1 MAGYTSTARKYGEYI
16 QPYNID
22 LIAKG
27 LSFKQ
32 GQYDAADAKIRS
44 KITEI
49 EGMDLMKAEDKQ
61 HLLNNL
67 KSMLGDI
74 NAVGA
79 LDLSNSDVTRA
90 LESHISQSIDDKV
103 MNAYSSTKEIRN
115 FQQKM
120 QEMEAKGVKEG
131 GYHPDNMAYAMRFV
145 SDYLNDGKVGSKLSD
160 YGSLVY
166 RPFVDVN
173 KKVDEILD
181 QLKGRGDG
189 MIETVGPDGVTMIK
203 KDMNSMTPEEVM
215 NLVSAHLTPDM
226 QEQLKITTW
235 AKMGGGKTPESQAFY
250 QQQLGNYQNTL
261 TKRLNDQKT
270 SLTSA
275 LAAKDIT
282 NEQRTLI
289 QNNLS
294 NIETELSSLPQ
305 RMQMLAQNFEQGAM
319 AMGVDEYLS
328 RATAQIYPVVKGKGM
343 YSTGEYSKI
352 HEKNTEWA
360 FKEHEKEM
368 GIKRLELDYAK
379 HNLDLQKFE
388 LEKEEHEYKRANGL
402 LGRGGSSSSSS
413 SSGGKDGNGGD
424 GGSEPVVTDDVTE
437 YDDGSKSFKWQ
448 YHDEIGKVEKDYDS
462 KMNVAFDYFM
472 GDKFQSPEDSQASAA
487 LKIRYAS
494 LGGKY
499 NKYDKKLWQ
508 KVWNE
513 MGDKFGITDIYDRHG
528 NVATSWGD
536 IDTQKEA
543 IKTMKSIREEAQKKS
558 PVFEKESTH
567 VFGEPFF
574 KIVSYPSSNPYLIT
588 VKGEDVP
595 VRDYLIRKG
604 ILDKNGNKL
613 KEVDAETA
621 RYLRNNSTGKFK
633 NFIDEEA
640 GRAHN
645 LIFSDN
651 KISSEDKKVE
661 SALYR
666 DVLKNL
672 ANNRTITFSNPT
684 NNEKAFVLSLR
695 SGDKPLSD
703 SVDPSNITAVRYV
716 VNSLTGEISAKVSVK
731 KKGSRDEGNS
741 VYTVDIPNVNKDEL
755 YRNVPWFERNVKR
768 NLVGAAYQQKIIT
781 RSGGIESGPIRFFSS
796 TASPEREFQLSNSI
810 SGLGLG
816 PQEQSVAIAGLTK
829 DGMVNALA
837 SRFTYENSQP
847 LYIDILKNP
856 TLTSD
861 EQKQAIAERQQGFV
875 NGVQNLA
882 SKIASGNYKLKV
894 SPVMGNNG
902 TISIVD
908 SRGNT
913 VSKMIYPNIDDYEK
927 VARLIKTSS
936 SSALTV
942 YINDI
947 ITRELANKG
956 TGPLSQTFTS
966 IFNL

>member
-67 KSMLGDI
+67 KGMLGDI

-79 LDLSNSDVTRA
+79 LDLSNNDVTRA

-103 MNAYSSTKEIRN
+103 MNAYASTKEIRN

-215 NLVSAHLTPDM
+215 NLVNAHLTPDM

-261 TKRLNDQKT
+261 TKRLNDQKV

-328 RATAQIYPVVKGKGM
+328 RATAQIYPIVKGKGV

-352 HEKNTEWA
+352 HEKNTQWA
-360 FKEHEKEM
+360 FDERNAQREDKK
-368 GIKRLELDYAK
+368 LELAIDEHRMK
-379 HNLDLQKFE
+379 V
-388 LEKEEHEYKRANGL
+388 EKHEYEKANGL
-402 LGRGGSSSSSS
+402 WGKSGSSSSSS
-413 SSGGKDGNGGD
+413 SSGGKDGNGGGNG
-424 GGSEPVVTDDVTE
+424 GGSEPVVTDGLTE
-437 YDDGSKSFKWQ
+437 YADENFDARKEFDDTFKGA
-448 YHDEIGKVEKDYDS
+448 EEDYAT
-462 KMNVAFDYFM
+462 KMNIAFDYFM
-472 GDKFQSPEDSQASAA
+472 GGKFASSEDRAAGQA
-487 LKIRYAS
+487 LKDAYIKA
-494 LGGKY
+494 GGDVK
-499 NKYDKKLWQ
+499 KYDPLIWQ
-508 KVWNE
+508 RVWVE
-513 MGDKFGITDIYDRHG
+513 MGDKYGITNIYDANG
-528 NVATSWGD
+528 DVATTYSDIEYQRDNLSILSSMQRDVNNNSRRFNKIASNFFRDENLKRFVNPANQHGLIINGKRVSLGD
-536 IDTQKEA
+536 FL
-543 IKTMKSIREEAQKKS
+543 IKRGF
-558 PVFEKESTH
+558 V
-567 VFGEPFF
+567 
-574 KIVSYPSSNPYLIT
+574 
-588 VKGEDVP
+588 
-595 VRDYLIRKG
+595 
-604 ILDKNGNKL
+604 DKDGNKL
-613 KEVDAETA
+613 QNLDRQTLTYIRKHADKSLRGVFSYLETYHSDAGVT
-621 RYLRNNSTGKFK
+621 SD
-633 NFIDEEA
+633 DE
-640 GRAHN
+640 
-645 LIFSDN
+645 
-651 KISSEDKKVE
+651 KVE
-661 SALYR
+661 QGLYR
-666 DVLKNL
+666 NVLKNL
-672 ANNRTITFSNPT
+672 NNNKEITFT
-684 NNEKAFVLSLR
+684 NLSDKEKTFVLTMM
-695 SGDKPLSD
+695 SGNQPLSTVVNPD
-703 SVDPSNITAVRYV
+703 NITAVRYII
-716 VNSLTGEISAKVSVK
+716 NSSSGGIKAVVSVK
-731 KKGSRDEGNS
+731 KPSNRDGGAAS
-741 VYTVDIPNVNKDEL
+741 SQTYIVDTVNKNEL
-755 YRNVPWFERNVKR
+755 YKNVPWFEQNMKMDKQSLAFSQT
-768 NLVGAAYQQKIIT
+768 NILK
-781 RSGGIESGPIRFFSS
+781 SGGITSSKIKFFSPKS
-796 TASPEREFQLSNSI
+796 SAERETQVTNAI
-810 SGLGLG
+810 ENLGLD
-816 PQEQSVAIAGLTK
+816 PQEQAIAISGLTK
-829 DGMVNALA
+829 DGTINAIA
-837 SRFTYENSQP
+837 PMFSYEHGSA
-847 LYIDILKNP
+847 LYTDILADRGKTP
-856 TLTSD
+856 D
-861 EQKQAIAERQQGFV
+861 QQKQAIFERQQSLLGDLNNVV
-875 NGVQNLA
+875 NKVENGHY
-882 SKIASGNYKLKV
+882 KIKVTSLMGGNGAV
-894 SPVMGNNG
+894 
-902 TISIVD
+902 SIVD
-908 SRGNT
+908 NKGNT
-913 VSKMIYPNIDDYEK
+913 ISKLIYPGFSDFEK
-927 VARLIKTSS
+927 ITKLLRTST
-936 SSALTV
+936 SSALALYLRDV
-942 YINDI
+942 V
-947 ITRELANKG
+947 TRESVQKG
-956 TGPLSQTFTS
+956 TGPLSETFKS
-966 IFNL
+966 AFNL

>member
-79 LDLSNSDVTRA
+79 LDLSNNDVTRA

-189 MIETVGPDGVTMIK
+189 MIETIGPDGVTMIK

-261 TKRLNDQKT
+261 TKRLNDQKV

-275 LAAKDIT
+275 LAQKDIT

-294 NIETELSSLPQ
+294 NIEIELSSLPQ

-328 RATAQIYPVVKGKGM
+328 RATAQIYPIVKGKGM

-352 HEKNTEWA
+352 HEKDTEWA
-360 FKEHEKEM
+360 FKEQDAQRENKKLALAIDEHRMKVEK
-368 GIKRLELDYAK
+368 
-379 HNLDLQKFE
+379 
-388 LEKEEHEYKRANGL
+388 HEYEKANGL
-402 LGRGGSSSSSS
+402 WGKSGSSSSSS
-413 SSGGKDGNGGD
+413 SSGGKDGNGGGNG
-424 GGSEPVVTDDVTE
+424 GGSEPVVTDGLTE
-437 YDDGSKSFKWQ
+437 YGDKNFDARKEFNDTFK
-448 YHDEIGKVEKDYDS
+448 GVEEDYAT
-462 KMNVAFDYFM
+462 KMNIAFDYFM
-472 GDKFQSPEDSQASAA
+472 GGKFASSEDSAAGQA
-487 LKIRYAS
+487 LKDAYIKA
-494 LGGKY
+494 GGDIK
-499 NKYDKKLWQ
+499 KYDPLIWQ
-508 KVWNE
+508 RVWVE
-513 MGDKFGITDIYDRHG
+513 MGDEYGITNIYDANG
-528 NVATSWGD
+528 DVATTYSDIEYQRDNLNILSSMQRDVNNNSRRFNKIASNFFRDANFKQFVKPTSPHGLIINGKHVSLGD
-536 IDTQKEA
+536 FL
-543 IKTMKSIREEAQKKS
+543 IKRGF
-558 PVFEKESTH
+558 V
-567 VFGEPFF
+567 
-574 KIVSYPSSNPYLIT
+574 
-588 VKGEDVP
+588 
-595 VRDYLIRKG
+595 
-604 ILDKNGNKL
+604 DKDGNKL
-613 KEVDAETA
+613 QSLDKETLSYIRKHANKSLREGFSYVETYQDDAGVT
-621 RYLRNNSTGKFK
+621 SD
-633 NFIDEEA
+633 DE
-640 GRAHN
+640 
-645 LIFSDN
+645 
-651 KISSEDKKVE
+651 KVE
-661 SALYR
+661 QGLYR
-666 DVLKNL
+666 NVLKNL
-672 ANNRTITFSNPT
+672 NNNKEITFT
-684 NNEKAFVLSLR
+684 NLSDREKTFVLTMM
-695 SGDKPLSD
+695 SGNQPLSTVVNPD
-703 SVDPSNITAVRYV
+703 NITAVRYIA
-716 VNSLTGEISAKVSVK
+716 NSATGGIKAVVSVK
-731 KKGSRDEGNS
+731 KPSNKDGGAASS
-741 VYTVDIPNVNKDEL
+741 QTYIVDTVNKNEL
-755 YRNVPWFERNVKR
+755 YKNVPWFEQNMKMDKQSLAFSQT
-768 NLVGAAYQQKIIT
+768 NILK
-781 RSGGIESGPIRFFSS
+781 SGGITSSKIKFFSPKS
-796 TASPEREFQLSNSI
+796 SAERETQVTNAI
-810 SGLGLG
+810 ENLGLG
-816 PQEQSVAIAGLTK
+816 PQEQAIAISGLTK
-829 DGMVNALA
+829 DGTINAIA
-837 SRFTYENSQP
+837 PMFSYEHGSA
-847 LYIDILKNP
+847 LYTDILADRGKTP
-856 TLTSD
+856 D
-861 EQKQAIAERQQGFV
+861 QQKQAIFERQQSLLGDLNNVV
-875 NGVQNLA
+875 NKVENGHY
-882 SKIASGNYKLKV
+882 KIKVTSLMGGNGAV
-894 SPVMGNNG
+894 
-902 TISIVD
+902 SIVD
-908 SRGNT
+908 NKGNT
-913 VSKMIYPNIDDYEK
+913 ISKLIYPGFSDFEK
-927 VARLIKTSS
+927 ITKLLRTST
-936 SSALTV
+936 SSALALYLSDV
-942 YINDI
+942 V
-947 ITRELANKG
+947 TRESVQKG
-956 TGPLSQTFTS
+956 TGPLSETFKS
-966 IFNL
+966 AFNL

>member
-79 LDLSNSDVTRA
+79 LDLSNNDVTRA

-189 MIETVGPDGVTMIK
+189 MIETIGPDGVTMIK

-261 TKRLNDQKT
+261 TKRLNDQKV

-275 LAAKDIT
+275 LAQKDIT

-294 NIETELSSLPQ
+294 NIEIELSSLPQ

-328 RATAQIYPVVKGKGM
+328 RATAQIYPIVKGKGM

-352 HEKNTEWA
+352 HEKDTEWA
-360 FKEHEKEM
+360 FKEQDAQRENK
-368 GIKRLELDYAK
+368 KLELAIDEHRMK
-379 HNLDLQKFE
+379 V
-388 LEKEEHEYKRANGL
+388 EKHEYEKANGL
-402 LGRGGSSSSSS
+402 WGKSGSSSSSS
-413 SSGGKDGNGGD
+413 SSGGKDGNGGGNG
-424 GGSEPVVTDDVTE
+424 GGSEPVVTDGLTE
-437 YDDGSKSFKWQ
+437 YGDKNFDARKEFNDTFK
-448 YHDEIGKVEKDYDS
+448 GVEEDYAT
-462 KMNVAFDYFM
+462 KMNIAFDYFM
-472 GDKFQSPEDSQASAA
+472 GGKFASSEDSAAGQA
-487 LKIRYAS
+487 LKDAYIKA
-494 LGGKY
+494 GGDIK
-499 NKYDKKLWQ
+499 KYDPLIWQ
-508 KVWNE
+508 RVWVE
-513 MGDKFGITDIYDRHG
+513 MGDEYGITNIYDANG
-528 NVATSWGD
+528 DVATTYSDIEYQRDNLNILSSMQRDVNNNSRRFNKIASNFFRDANFKQFVKPTSPHGLIINGKHVSLGD
-536 IDTQKEA
+536 FL
-543 IKTMKSIREEAQKKS
+543 IKRGF
-558 PVFEKESTH
+558 V
-567 VFGEPFF
+567 
-574 KIVSYPSSNPYLIT
+574 
-588 VKGEDVP
+588 
-595 VRDYLIRKG
+595 
-604 ILDKNGNKL
+604 DKDGNKL
-613 KEVDAETA
+613 QSLDKETLSYIRKHANKSLREGFSYVETYQDDAGVT
-621 RYLRNNSTGKFK
+621 SD
-633 NFIDEEA
+633 DE
-640 GRAHN
+640 
-645 LIFSDN
+645 
-651 KISSEDKKVE
+651 KVE
-661 SALYR
+661 QGLYR
-666 DVLKNL
+666 NVLKNL
-672 ANNRTITFSNPT
+672 NNNKEITFT
-684 NNEKAFVLSLR
+684 NLSDREKTFVLTMM
-695 SGDKPLSD
+695 SGNQPLSTVVNPD
-703 SVDPSNITAVRYV
+703 NITAVRYIA
-716 VNSLTGEISAKVSVK
+716 NSATGGIKAVVSVK
-731 KKGSRDEGNS
+731 KPSNKDGGAASS
-741 VYTVDIPNVNKDEL
+741 QTYIVDTVNKNEL
-755 YRNVPWFERNVKR
+755 YKNVPWFEQNMKMDKQSLAFSQT
-768 NLVGAAYQQKIIT
+768 NILK
-781 RSGGIESGPIRFFSS
+781 SGGITSSKIKFFSPKS
-796 TASPEREFQLSNSI
+796 SAERETQVTNAI
-810 SGLGLG
+810 ENLGLG
-816 PQEQSVAIAGLTK
+816 PQEQAIAISGLTK
-829 DGMVNALA
+829 DGTINAIA
-837 SRFTYENSQP
+837 PMFSYEHGSA
-847 LYIDILKNP
+847 LYTDILADRGKTP
-856 TLTSD
+856 D
-861 EQKQAIAERQQGFV
+861 QQKQAIFERQQSLLGDLNNVV
-875 NGVQNLA
+875 NKVENGHY
-882 SKIASGNYKLKV
+882 KIKVTSLMGGNGAV
-894 SPVMGNNG
+894 
-902 TISIVD
+902 SIVD
-908 SRGNT
+908 NKGNT
-913 VSKMIYPNIDDYEK
+913 ISKLIYPGFSDFEK
-927 VARLIKTSS
+927 ITKLLRTST
-936 SSALTV
+936 SSALALYLSDV
-942 YINDI
+942 V
-947 ITRELANKG
+947 TRESVQKG
-956 TGPLSQTFTS
+956 TGPLSETFKS
-966 IFNL
+966 AFNL